1 MKPDEARRRLG
12 TVMADLDEIIDD
24 EDTELSDDFLV
35 ELSEL
40 RDGVQSV
47 DAAIGDTTEP
57 AGEEPA

>member
-24 EDTELSDDFLV
+24 EDTELSDDVLV

-47 DAAIGDTTEP
+47 DVTMGDTTEP